1 MKLTINLAEIP
12 EEGRTYLWDTQSG
25 EANAVLAD
33 LIGKN
38 TYSAE
43 FTIRPLNSKD
53 FEMSGVISTK
63 IPDQCSRCGTDIQF
77 PITEKYREILIPKQ
91 DQPRN
96 SKYSKVN
103 HISDLSGDETDF
115 CEYEGQNFDM
125 AEYLHEVIALATPY
139 NPVCPKQDNPNCS
152 IYTNPEP
159 EQGFIYNEEMPAEKP
174 ESPFAALKNLKLN

>member
-1 MKLTINLAEIP
+1 MKINLAGIP
-12 EEGRTYLWDTQSG
+12 EDGATYVWTRQTG

-33 LIGKN
+33 LIDKEAY
-38 TYSAE
+38 TAE

-53 FEMSGVISTK
+53 FDMTGKIVTK
-63 IPDQCSRCGTDIQF
+63 EPCQCSRCGNDIKL
-77 PITEKYREILIPKQ
+77 PINAKFHEILIPKQ

-103 HISDLSGDETDF
+103 HQSDIPEGEVDF
-115 CEYEGQNFDM
+115 CEYEDQGFDM
-125 AEYLHEVIALATPY
+125 AEYLHEVIALATPF
-139 NPVCPKQDNPNCS
+139 NPVCPKEDNPECS

-159 EQGFIYNEEMPAEKP
+159 EHGFIYNEEMPVEKP